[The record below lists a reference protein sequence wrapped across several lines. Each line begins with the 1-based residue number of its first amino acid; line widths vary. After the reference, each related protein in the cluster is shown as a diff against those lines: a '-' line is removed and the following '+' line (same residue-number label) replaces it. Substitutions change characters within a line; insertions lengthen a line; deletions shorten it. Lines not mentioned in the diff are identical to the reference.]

1 MLSYPLIVLLLS
13 LLSIVTPQRAGWL
26 AVAQIFG
33 LLLFF
38 PLLLLVPVAFM
49 RGMAGLRVVLLLCAI
64 VFGIRYMPPLNLAAR
79 SADAGASQISMLTW
93 NVFAGNSRYDGIDRM
108 LATRPAD
115 VVLLQEADSE
125 KVNVGALATI
135 YPYTLTGPDDA
146 PPGMIFLSTF
156 PILAHGMLDGER
168 TLWDIPRLLWVRLD
182 LGNGGSVTVVGAH
195 PMSAYIVG
203 AGCTLP
209 ICYSP
214 GWRDKQI
221 EAMRD
226 DFISPMVDS
235 GDAMIVAGDFNIT
248 EREPAYADLSRGL
261 TDSWKAVG
269 LGFGTTWR
277 PELMMGQELG
287 LLRIDYLFASPN
299 VRPLA
304 MSVDCAPRGSD
315 HCVVTGRF
323 ETGK

>member
-1 MLSYPLIVLLLS
+1 MS
-13 LLSIVTPQRAGWL
+13 LLAIVAPQRAGWL

-33 LLLFF
+33 LFLFL
-38 PLLLLVPVAFM
+38 PLLLLVPFAFM
-49 RGMAGLRVVLLLCAI
+49 RRMVALRVALLLCLG
-64 VFGIRYMPPLNLAAR
+64 VFWLRYMPPVNMEAR
-79 SADAGASQISMLTW
+79 SADSGAPQISVLTW
-93 NVFAGNSRYDGIDRM
+93 NVFAGNSRYDEIDRM
-108 LATRPAD
+108 LASRPAD
-115 VVLLQEADSE
+115 VVLLQEADSDS
-125 KVNVGALATI
+125 VNVSALASV
-135 YPYTLTGPDDA
+135 YPYTLSEPDDA
-146 PPGMIFLSTF
+146 PPGMVFLSTF

-168 TLWDIPRLLWVRLD
+168 TLWDIPRLLWARLD
-182 LGNGGSVTVVGAH
+182 LGNGQSVTVVGAH
-195 PMSAYIVG
+195 PISAYTVG
-203 AGCTLP
+203 AGCALP
-209 ICYSP
+209 LCYSP

-226 DFISPMVDS
+226 DFISPMLDS

-248 EREPAYADLSRGL
+248 EREPGYSDLSRGL

-287 LLRIDYLFASPN
+287 LLRIDYLFASAN
-299 VRPLA
+299 VRPLS

-315 HCVVTGRF
+315 HCVVMGRF

>member
-1 MLSYPLIVLLLS
+1 MLAYPLTVLLLS
-13 LLSIVTPQRAGWL
+13 LLAIVAPQRAGWL

-33 LLLFF
+33 LLLFL

-49 RGMAGLRVVLLLCAI
+49 RRMVGLRVVLLLCVV
-64 VFGIRYMPPLNLAAR
+64 VFGLRYMPPLNMVVR
-79 SADAGASQISMLTW
+79 SADSGAPQFSVLTW
-93 NVFAGNSRYDGIDRM
+93 NVFAGNSRYDEIDRT
-108 LATRPAD
+108 LASRPAD

-125 KVNVGALATI
+125 KVNVAALAAV
-135 YPYTLTGPDDA
+135 YPYTLTEPDNA
-146 PPGMIFLSTF
+146 PPGMLFLSTF
-156 PILAHGMLDGER
+156 PILEHGMLDGER
-168 TLWDIPRLLWVRLD
+168 TLWDIPRLLWARLD
-182 LGNGGSVTVVGAH
+182 LGNGQSVTVVGAH
-195 PMSAYIVG
+195 PMSAYTVG
-203 AGCTLP
+203 AGCVLP
-209 ICYSP
+209 VCYSP

-226 DFISPMVDS
+226 DFISPMLDS

-248 EREPAYADLSRGL
+248 EREPAYVDLSRGL

-277 PELMMGQELG
+277 PEPMMGQELG
-287 LLRIDYLFASPN
+287 LLRIDYLFAGPN

-315 HCVVTGRF
+315 HCVVMGRF